1 MHTLSLRQLS
11 EKLRNRD
18 ISSVELTQY
27 FLDRIEQL
35 DPELNSFITV
45 TPEVALEMAKMADA
59 ALAEESAGPLT
70 GIPVAHKDLFTTD
83 GIRTS
88 CASRMLDNF
97 IAPYDAQVVE
107 KIKQAGMPILGKTN
121 MDEFAMG
128 SSNETSYYGPAR
140 NPWDLK
146 AY

>member
-70 GIPVAHKDLFTTD
+70 GIPVAHKDLFTTE

-107 KIKQAGMPILGKTN
+107 KLKQAGMPILGKTN

-140 NPWDLK
+140 NP
-146 AY
+146 

>member
-70 GIPVAHKDLFTTD
+70 GIPVAHKDLFTTE

-107 KIKQAGMPILGKTN
+107 KLKQAGMPILGKTN

-128 SSNETSYYGPAR
+128 SSNE
-140 NPWDLK
+140 
-146 AY
+146 